1 MTTSTKNRSDLS
13 NFFYRALAAAAM
25 IVPMCL
31 VVAASALPE
40 GLERGDFIVN
50 GHGAL
55 LTVLVAAL
63 VLRAIYVWGFSKTS
77 KMETS
82 KPNRSVTA

>member
-1 MTTSTKNRSDLS
+1 MTTSTKDRSDLS
-13 NFFYRALAAAAM
+13 HFFYRALAAATM

-50 GHGAL
+50 GHGVL
-55 LTVLVAAL
+55 LAVLVAAL
-63 VLRAIYVWGFSKTS
+63 VLRAVYTWGSKKALENPTS
-77 KMETS
+77 E
-82 KPNRSVTA
+82 PNRSMTT

>member
-1 MTTSTKNRSDLS
+1 MTTSTKNRSDLGS
-13 NFFYRALAAAAM
+13 FFYRALAAAAM

-50 GHGAL
+50 GHGVL
-55 LTVLVAAL
+55 LAVLVAAL
-63 VLRAIYVWGFSKTS
+63 VLRAVFARGFRKALKIVTS
-77 KMETS
+77 N
-82 KPNRSVTA
+82 PNRSVTV